1 MTLPTLHLD
10 PVAKQVELNTVT
22 VRGLS
27 DAIRELLFENRNVS
41 DNEGVVDLSSST
53 DSLQELVR
61 SAECRMNLQS
71 LSKLLPLFVCFH
83 CKWEWKHLLLL
94 ETSEGYE
101 VLST

>member
-27 DAIRELLFENRNVS
+27 DAIRELQFENRNVS

-61 SAECRMNLQS
+61 SAECRMNSQS
-71 LSKLLPLFVCFH
+71 LSKLLPLVC
-83 CKWEWKHLLLL
+83 LLPLQVGM
-94 ETSEGYE
+94 ETSAPFGNK
-101 VLST
+101 

>member
-1 MTLPTLHLD
+1 MTLPTLDVD

-27 DAIRELLFENRNVS
+27 DAIRELQFENRNVS
-41 DNEGVVDLSSST
+41 DNESVVDLSSST
-53 DSLQELVR
+53 DSLLVR
-61 SAECRMNLQS
+61 SAECRMNSQS